1 MPQQDNTIVLTKDGL
16 EELQAEL
23 KQLQEVKLPESIER
37 VARARDHGDLSEN
50 AEYHSARDD
59 KQLIET
65 RIEQI
70 LEILEKAQVVASTHS
85 HLVVGMGSQVTIVK
99 KDSKKSQIVTLVGEF
114 EADPING
121 KISVASP
128 MGKSLLKKKKGEVVT
143 VEAPAGKLEY
153 TITDIK

>member
-1 MPQQDNTIVLTKDGL
+1 MTQDNTIVLTKEGL

-23 KQLQEVKLPESIER
+23 KLLQEVKLPEAIER

-59 KQLIET
+59 KQLLET

-85 HLVVGMGSQVTIVK
+85 HQVVGMGSKVQIVK
-99 KDSKKSQIVTLVGEF
+99 KGSKKNQVVTLVGEF
-114 EADPING
+114 EADPTNG

-128 MGKSLLKKKKGEVVT
+128 MGKSLMGKKRNDVVA
-143 VEAPAGKLEY
+143 VEAPAGRLEY